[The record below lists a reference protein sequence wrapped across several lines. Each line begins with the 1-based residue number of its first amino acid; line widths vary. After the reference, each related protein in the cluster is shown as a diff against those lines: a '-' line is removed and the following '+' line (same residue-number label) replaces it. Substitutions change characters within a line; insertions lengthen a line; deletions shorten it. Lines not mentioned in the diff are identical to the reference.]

1 MGIYVIR
8 MRKLYIG
15 DKGICIIQRQFIFQ
29 DWVIKALSSP
39 LSI

>member
-1 MGIYVIR
+1 MGIYAIR

-15 DKGICIIQRQFIFQ
+15 DKGIYKIQRQFILQ
-29 DWVIKALSSP
+29 YLVIKVLSFP